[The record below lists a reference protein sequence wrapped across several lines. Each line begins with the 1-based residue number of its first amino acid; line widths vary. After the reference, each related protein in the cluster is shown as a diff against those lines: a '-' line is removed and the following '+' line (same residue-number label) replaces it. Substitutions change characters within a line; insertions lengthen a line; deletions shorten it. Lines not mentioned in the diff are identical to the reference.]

1 MRWAGF
7 VALAGLLIGSSSGS
21 NVAAAFGIL
30 VVAFLIRNTALI
42 VIGCI
47 LVLIMLPVFF
57 FGEID
62 DTLVKSVLF
71 PGKTD
76 AHIYSLR
83 GRLPLWNKLF
93 ELFLDSPVFGHGF
106 AILTTGRGQVFAGS
120 PHNSLLSVL
129 LGTGI
134 LGMLTVTFYFLRL
147 LREFYRTTVKR
158 LPGAV
163 GCTAAILTGLVNSLS
178 TPFVL
183 EQWEEASFVFAA
195 MTAFSIL
202 FVYLP
207 YKSKEKEQ
215 KKKTLEQRANAKP

>member
-1 MRWAGF
+1 
-7 VALAGLLIGSSSGS
+7 
-21 NVAAAFGIL
+21 
-30 VVAFLIRNTALI
+30 
-42 VIGCI
+42 
-47 LVLIMLPVFF
+47 
-57 FGEID
+57 
-62 DTLVKSVLF
+62 
-71 PGKTD
+71 
-76 AHIYSLR
+76 
-83 GRLPLWNKLF
+83 
-93 ELFLDSPVFGHGF
+93 
-106 AILTTGRGQVFAGS
+106 
-120 PHNSLLSVL
+120 
-129 LGTGI
+129 
-134 LGMLTVTFYFLRL
+134 MLTVTFYFLRL